1 MAAEWPFDIT
11 WLADCSNTGSNQVSR
26 LHMPV
31 PDMYIIY
38 IRVCIY
44 IFYNAYCNIYIY
56 MHVCTV
62 HVYTHVTSMISD
74 VAEHDT
80 VSWHWSVPSV
90 K

>member
-38 IRVCIY
+38 IYVCVY
-44 IFYNAYCNIYIY
+44 IFFFYNAYCNIYIY
-56 MHVCTV
+56 IYLHACMYCTC
-62 HVYTHVTSMISD
+62 VYTCD
-74 VAEHDT
+74 LYD
-80 VSWHWSVPSV
+80 
-90 K
+90 